1 MSSVRRV
8 FRSVAPIIGAIGGT
22 LLAPGIGT
30 ALGSKLGA
38 GALGA
43 IGGAIGGGI
52 GGGISG
58 GGLQGVGLGALG
70 GAAFGGAGA
79 LGSAAGSGLGVT
91 SQAGLSAL
99 TSGIQGAGLGLA
111 TGSPTNALTGAVLGG
126 VGGYLNPSTAG
137 LLGNTAGTS
146 LETVSGVAGAQGPT
160 LGSGLAG
167 AASGGGLGSLATSL
181 GSLTNAGTGGQ
192 PMSLGSLLSTAGNL
206 YGGYQGQDD
215 LEAIQRMMAQ
225 RSGQAQQ
232 LLQPYT
238 QAGET
243 ALANMQ
249 APSMEALQ
257 NDPGYQFRLQEGQ
270 RALERSQAAR
280 GGLYSGAALRAAQE
294 YGQGLADQTYNDY
307 FRRQGILANQGLGA
321 AGGLGSLYTNLASAQ
336 AAAEIARMNQRNQMY
351 SGLGGLVGGLFG

>member
-1 MSSVRRV
+1 MGKVVKRA
-8 FRSVAPIIGAIGGT
+8 APVIGAVIGNAI
-22 LLAPGIGT
+22 APGIG
-30 ALGSKLGA
+30 GV
-38 GALGA
+38 
-43 IGGAIGGGI
+43 IGGGI
-52 GGGISG
+52 GGGLSG
-58 GGLQGVGLGALG
+58 GGIKGVGLGALG
-70 GAAFGGAGA
+70 GGLSGFAPA
-79 LGSAAGSGLGVT
+79 LGSSAGGALGVT
-91 SQAGLSAL
+91 SSAGLGAL
-99 TSGIQGAGLGLA
+99 SSGISGAGLGLA
-111 TGSPTNALTGAVLGG
+111 TGNPANALTGAALGG
-126 VGGYLNPSTAG
+126 ISGAFGGGG
-137 LLGNTAGTS
+137 LLGSAAGTP
-146 LETVSGVAGAQGPT
+146 LETVSGIAGAQGPT

-167 AASGGGLGSLATSL
+167 ATSGGGLGSLATSL

-206 YGGYQGQDD
+206 YGGMQGQDD

-321 AGGLGSLYTNLASAQ
+321 AGNLGSLYTNLASAQ

>member
-1 MSSVRRV
+1 MGKVVKRA
-8 FRSVAPIIGAIGGT
+8 APVIGAVVGNA
-22 LLAPGIGT
+22 LLPG
-30 ALGSKLGA
+30 
-38 GALGA
+38 
-43 IGGAIGGGI
+43 IGGAIGGGL
-52 GGGISG
+52 GGAVSG
-58 GGLQGVGLGALG
+58 GGVKGAALGALG
-70 GAAFGGAGA
+70 GGAFGYAPA
-79 LGSAAGSGLGVT
+79 LGAAAGSATGVSSAAGLG
-91 SQAGLSAL
+91 ALS
-99 TSGIQGAGLGLA
+99 SGISGAGLGLA
-111 TGSPTNALTGAVLGG
+111 TGNPVNALTGAALGG
-126 VGGYLNPSTAG
+126 LGGYVTAG
-137 LLGNTAGTS
+137 GGIPGLGNAPGAS
-146 LETVSGVAGAQGPT
+146 LDSVSGIAGAQGPT
-160 LGSGLAG
+160 LGNG
-167 AASGGGLGSLATSL
+167 ALGQLGGLGSLTS
-181 GSLTNAGTGGQ
+181 AGTGGQ
-192 PMSLGSLLSTAGNL
+192 PMSLGSLISGGMNL
-206 YGGYQGQDD
+206 YGGMQGQDD
-215 LEAIQRMMAQ
+215 LEQIQRMMAQ

-249 APSMEALQ
+249 APSQEALQ
-257 NDPGYQFRLQEGQ
+257 NDPGYQFRLAEGQ